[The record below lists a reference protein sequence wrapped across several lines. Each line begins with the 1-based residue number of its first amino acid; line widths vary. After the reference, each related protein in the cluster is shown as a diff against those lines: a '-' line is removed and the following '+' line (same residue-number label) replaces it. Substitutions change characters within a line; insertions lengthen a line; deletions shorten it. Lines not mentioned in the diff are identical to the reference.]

1 MKDNTPSAL
10 IQLNAIEVALVEA
23 KTIAEI
29 KDIRNQAE
37 AARQCFRL
45 AEYGLE
51 MQNDAAE
58 VKLRA
63 ERRAGKFLADI
74 ERISGKRSDLTSSNM
89 EEVKPT
95 YTATLQE
102 NNLSWGAASRWQL
115 EAEVPSETFEQH
127 IAEVKAKN
135 KELTSMGLVRLAKK
149 LRLEKEQQETADNVL
164 SFESADRCYKTI
176 VIDPP
181 WPTQKIIRE
190 ARPNQD
196 RFSYRT
202 MTIDEIAKLPL
213 GDLASEDGCHVY
225 LWTTHKY
232 LPSAFDLFA
241 QWGVK
246 YQCLM
251 TWVKPTGMTPYSWMY
266 NTELVLFGRLGSLK
280 LERMGLKLSFNA
292 PVTKHSEKPDVFY
305 ERVRLA
311 SPSPRLDIFARRQRE
326 GFQVWGDEV

>member
-1 MKDNTPSAL
+1 MSNAL
-10 IQLNAIEVALVEA
+10 IQLNAIETALTKA

-29 KDIRNQAE
+29 KNIRNQAE

-51 MQNDAAE
+51 MQNNAAE

-63 ERRAGKFLADI
+63 ERRAGKFLANI
-74 ERISGKRSDLTSSNM
+74 NRVPGKRSDLTSSLID
-89 EEVKPT
+89 EVEPT
-95 YTATLQE
+95 YTEILRKNKLLLNTAR
-102 NNLSWGAASRWQL
+102 NWQL
-115 EAEVPSETFEQH
+115 EAEVPPEIFEQH
-127 IAEVKAKN
+127 VVETKVEG
-135 KELTSMGLVRLAKK
+135 KELTSAGLVKLAKK
-149 LRLEKEQQETADNVL
+149 QRLEKEKRETADNVL
-164 SFESADRCYKTI
+164 VFESKTNHRYKTI

-196 RFSYRT
+196 RFAYRT
-202 MTIDEIAKLPL
+202 MSIEEITKLPL
-213 GDLASEDGCHVY
+213 GDLASKDGCHVY

-232 LPSAFDLFA
+232 LPAAFELFL

-266 NTELVLFGRLGSLK
+266 NTELVLFGRIGTLK
-280 LERMGLKLSFNA
+280 LEKMGLKLSFDA
-292 PVTKHSEKPDVFY
+292 SVTKHSEKPDIFY
-305 ERVRLA
+305 ERVSLA
-311 SPSPRLDIFARRQRE
+311 SPPPRLDIFARRQHE
-326 GFQVWGDEV
+326 GFQVWGDEA

>member
-1 MKDNTPSAL
+1 MSNAL
-10 IQLNAIEVALVEA
+10 VQLNAIETALAQA
-23 KTIAEI
+23 KTVAEI
-29 KDIRNQAE
+29 KNIRNQAE
-37 AARQCFRL
+37 AMRQCFRL

-63 ERRAGKFLADI
+63 ERRAGEFLAGI
-74 ERISGKRSDLTSSNM
+74 ERISGKRSDLTSSSM
-89 EEVKPT
+89 EEVELT

-115 EAEVPSETFEQH
+115 EAEVPPETFEQY
-127 IAEVKAKN
+127 IVEVKAKDK

-149 LRLEKEQQETADNVL
+149 LRLEKEQQETTDNIL
-164 SFESADRCYKTI
+164 SFEASSDHRYKTI

-181 WPTQKIIRE
+181 WPTQKIIRD

-196 RFSYRT
+196 RFDYHT
-202 MTIDEIAKLPL
+202 MSIEEIAKLPL
-213 GDLASEDGCHVY
+213 RELASEDGCHIY
-225 LWTTHKY
+225 LWTTHKH
-232 LPSAFDLFA
+232 LPAAFDLFSE
-241 QWGVK
+241 WGVK
-246 YQCLM
+246 YQCVM

-266 NTELVLFGRLGSLK
+266 NTELVLFGRIGSLK
-280 LERMGLKLSFNA
+280 LERMGLKLSFDA

-311 SPSPRLDIFARRQRE
+311 SPPPRLDVFARKPRE
-326 GFQVWGDEV
+326 GFEIWGDEA